1 MSYPT
6 SNTLELVIAS
16 DDPKAPELLDALR
29 RSGMRDVT
37 CECGRPF
44 LTRSAINLCP
54 PCRGIAPPDELTHAW
69 RAEKAK
75 RDQ

>member
-1 MSYPT
+1 MRHPA

-44 LTRSAINLCP
+44 LTRDVSDLCP
-54 PCRGIAPPDELTHAW
+54 PCRGHAPPDELTHAW
-69 RAEKAK
+69 RAKK
-75 RDQ
+75 K